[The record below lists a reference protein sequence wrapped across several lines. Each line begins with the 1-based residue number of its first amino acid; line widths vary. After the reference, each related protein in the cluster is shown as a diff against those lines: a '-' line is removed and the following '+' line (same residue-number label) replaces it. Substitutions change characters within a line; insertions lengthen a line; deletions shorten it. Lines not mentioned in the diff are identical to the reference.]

1 MDIKNFNINFKGNIN
16 GTDKTRMNPFIK
28 CKQDKFQKTESS
40 AETEEIKTYAAPPKK
55 NINFN
60 KKDKMIIGSSIAAIA
75 ATIALCV
82 QGVKNG
88 NLQKVI
94 NNLEQELNSANSTIR
109 KFQQEITNNVEES
122 YRQSA
127 TINEYAGIIGKLRDN
142 LEALSAQSDDIKG
155 LKASWVEKY
164 RNTLNRYPDKR
175 YLYSA
180 FS

>member
-16 GTDKTRMNPFIK
+16 GTDKPRMNPFIK

-94 NNLEQELNSANSTIR
+94 SNLEQELNSWSRSMMQTISSWTTQSTMR
-109 KFQQEITNNVEES
+109 L
-122 YRQSA
+122 RQ
-127 TINEYAGIIGKLRDN
+127 
-142 LEALSAQSDDIKG
+142 
-155 LKASWVEKY
+155 ASIM
-164 RNTLNRYPDKR
+164 
-175 YLYSA
+175 
-180 FS
+180 